1 MRLYR
6 LFLASL
12 AFALQTTAAPSPH
25 DDFELRQLTEDN
37 FKASIGQG
45 LWLVEHY
52 SPRCAH
58 CRAFAPTWTQLARDK
73 QHLERLSGFHMA
85 QVNCLAQGD
94 LCNANGIKF
103 YPQLMLYSDGKLVEP
118 SYAGDRSYDDLSNYI
133 TEHSNNY
140 ASQHLL
146 KSPEQQDTVL
156 TSSRPNV
163 DGKVMH
169 VNEEELDALRAKGP
183 VLTEYFAPWCGHC
196 KKLRPTYEKVAEAL
210 QGRINV
216 AAVNCDENKSFC
228 RREGVMGYPTI
239 RLLNGEQR
247 TDYTG
252 SRTVEAFRQFA
263 LKGLDKPKMETIKFD
278 DFERI
283 LANDEAFF
291 LYLQT
296 FDTAVSDVESVKK
309 TLEPFLNII
318 PAYTSGDPRLYANL
332 SIAKPPPTSV
342 LLAFSN
348 NEKRPIA
355 TLAFPTDHLSLQ
367 RFVNTHRFPVVSH
380 LNSGNYNALMKSESR
395 AVVVLAA
402 VHSGEAGEKEK
413 AKLMSI
419 AKAWKKG
426 GRPFQQPV
434 WFAWV
439 EGERW
444 GSWLRQ
450 SYGIK
455 KSDLPAAV
463 VVDPSNS
470 EYYDTTIE
478 GTKVA
483 FEGHSIFSVL
493 EGFYQHFL
501 VPKRVET
508 TLEWGS
514 RSATMT
520 LINLSN
526 LGADHP
532 FLAFLVV
539 VGGAVTFVFLL
550 QRCMKRDAREGREST
565 RLD

>member
-1 MRLYR
+1 
-6 LFLASL
+6 
-12 AFALQTTAAPSPH
+12 
-25 DDFELRQLTEDN
+25 
-37 FKASIGQG
+37 
-45 LWLVEHY
+45 
-52 SPRCAH
+52 
-58 CRAFAPTWTQLARDK
+58 
-73 QHLERLSGFHMA
+73 
-85 QVNCLAQGD
+85 
-94 LCNANGIKF
+94 
-103 YPQLMLYSDGKLVEP
+103 
-118 SYAGDRSYDDLSNYI
+118 
-133 TEHSNNY
+133 
-140 ASQHLL
+140 
-146 KSPEQQDTVL
+146 
-156 TSSRPNV
+156 
-163 DGKVMH
+163 
-169 VNEEELDALRAKGP
+169 
-183 VLTEYFAPWCGHC
+183 
-196 KKLRPTYEKVAEAL
+196 
-210 QGRINV
+210 
-216 AAVNCDENKSFC
+216 
-228 RREGVMGYPTI
+228 
-239 RLLNGEQR
+239 
-247 TDYTG
+247 
-252 SRTVEAFRQFA
+252 
-263 LKGLDKPKMETIKFD
+263 METIKFD

-296 FDTAVSDVESVKK
+296 FDTAVSDVVRVRLDMRDTFLISQESVKK

-355 TLAFPTDHLSLQ
+355 TLAFPTDHRTLQ

-463 VVDPSNS
+463 VVDPS
-470 EYYDTTIE
+470 
-478 GTKVA
+478 V
-483 FEGHSIFSVL
+483 
-493 EGFYQHFL
+493 
-501 VPKRVET
+501 
-508 TLEWGS
+508 S
-514 RSATMT
+514 RS
-520 LINLSN
+520 IR
-526 LGADHP
+526 HW
-532 FLAFLVV
+532 
-539 VGGAVTFVFLL
+539 
-550 QRCMKRDAREGREST
+550 AR
-565 RLD
+565 RLTSELRVL